1 MTAIIEKSFEIE
13 CDYYDKFI
21 NLLTL

>member
-1 MTAIIEKSFEIE
+1 MAAIVEKSFEIE